1 MSMFLAYLPAV
12 VPSLKKTEF
21 FPRFHAALY
30 GGVGHPHAGVINI
43 IVVSSFPHSPLL
55 SAWLRSHSP
64 LVPLGEGSRPGVAL
78 YQQVV
83 VSELA
88 ELHGYYVLKVD
99 AAPEKKFRDDQ
110 CAPRGAHAVGRVI
123 QFIWRRFAHY
133 VQSLLCQ
140 ADEDSGRLCV
150 SAFLVLSNP
159 FHKINE
165 LYLAAPSKMNRGAL
179 TTKQERKSGLVTR
192 TFFSPG

>member
-1 MSMFLAYLPAV
+1 MFLAYLPAV

-30 GGVGHPHAGVINI
+30 GGVGHPHA
-43 IVVSSFPHSPLL
+43 
-55 SAWLRSHSP
+55 

-192 TFFSPG
+192 TLFSPG